1 MEPIALLK
9 MDIFFIVTTSVVVL
23 FGLFGVIILFYLVKI
38 IRAISKLVGTVQRE
52 ADEIAEDFKE
62 IKKDVKEGVHDM
74 KEGIST
80 ATNYTKVVAG
90 AGIVKAVSGLFEA
103 FVEEKEQSTVRKK
116 KRKTKA
122 KKDS

>member
-1 MEPIALLK
+1 METEFLK
-9 MDIFFIVTTSVVVL
+9 MDLFFFITSTVVVL
-23 FGLFGVIILFYLVKI
+23 MGLFGLIILFYIIKI
-38 IRAISKLVGTVQRE
+38 VRAASRLIGTVQRE

-90 AGIVKAVSGLFEA
+90 AGIVKALSALFEA
-103 FVEEKEQSTVRKK
+103 YVEEKEVSTKRKK
-116 KRKTKA
+116 KRGTK
-122 KKDS
+122 KK